1 VAAFTSSGKN
11 GSNQAYSFFLMKYE
25 RTIAL
30 RYLLSKKDIKF
41 VSIISAISIAGVTIG
56 VAALV
61 IVLSVFNGFGS
72 LVASILVNFDPHL
85 RIESTGPMNITE
97 SKQVQ
102 EYLSNQ
108 KIVKGCSPFVGGKAL
123 IVSRNVNRVVN
134 IRGLEAQSIQLVSGL
149 TEKLVLGSMDLVEGR
164 QNGIVLGL
172 FLADR
177 LGVVVGDTISVVSPS
192 GAEMA
197 TMQLGLPIIR
207 RFKVVGIYESNNK
220 DYDGYYA
227 FTNLSSAQSLFGKQ
241 DMIDGIDI
249 RFDDVEKAETF
260 KNEIKKKYGNAFR
273 YLTWYDLHSELY
285 SVMRIERWCAY
296 IVLCLIIAVASFN
309 LLGSLTMT
317 VIEKRR
323 DIGILKSMGAT
334 NNNLKKIFALQGL
347 FVGIVGTI
355 VGSAL
360 GLLIV
365 YLQDRYHLVAL
376 DTTVYIIPAMPV
388 EVHFVDILVIAVA
401 AIGLCSLASRLPA
414 NRAAALDPVKAIRWE

>member
-1 VAAFTSSGKN
+1 
-11 GSNQAYSFFLMKYE
+11 MKYE
-25 RTIAL
+25 RIIAL
-30 RYLLSKKDIKF
+30 RYLLSKKDFKF
-41 VSIISAISIAGVTIG
+41 VSIISAISVAGVTIG

-85 RIESTGPMNITE
+85 RIESTVPMNLTE
-97 SKQVQ
+97 SKQML
-102 EYLSNQ
+102 EYISTQ
-108 KIVKGCSPFVGGKAL
+108 QHVKGCSPFVGGKAL

-134 IRGLEAQSIQLVSGL
+134 IRGLEAKSIQLVSGL
-149 TEKLVLGSMDLVEGR
+149 TDKLVLGSIDLVEGK

-192 GAEMA
+192 GAEIA

-227 FTNLSSAQSLFGKQ
+227 FTNLTGAQSLFSKP
-241 DMIDGIDI
+241 DRIDGIDI
-249 RFDDVEKAETF
+249 RFDNIDNADKF
-260 KNEIKKKYGNAFR
+260 KNELEKKYGGTFR
-273 YLTWYDLHSELY
+273 YMTWYDLHRELY
-285 SVMRIERWCAY
+285 SVMQIERWCAY

-334 NNNLKKIFALQGL
+334 NDNLKKIFALQGL
-347 FVGIVGTI
+347 FVGIVGTM
-355 VGSAL
+355 VGTAL

-365 YLQDRYHLVAL
+365 YLQERYHLVAL

-388 EVHFVDILVIAVA
+388 EVHFTDIIVIAVA

-414 NRAAALDPVKAIRWE
+414 KRAAALDPVKAIRWE